1 MGLVDDSF
9 VWKNGALAAVSFTFD
24 DARISQIDL
33 GLALFAESG
42 ILGTFYVSP
51 QLLMKRLSGWRMALR
66 SGHEIGCHTLNHPCS
81 GNFPFSKDKALENYS
96 LDAMIDECELADEFI
111 LEHLGVSP
119 ETFAYPCGQ
128 TFVGRGR
135 NTRSYV
141 PLIAERYRAGRAY
154 RSESANDPGFCD
166 LSRLTSFASDG
177 EPAQDMIGQIE
188 SAVEA
193 REWVI
198 FAGHEIGNPQ
208 NYQTT
213 GIDVLKE
220 VFEYIKRNRKVIF
233 AAPVAEAAKYLIDCR
248 GRMEA

>member
-1 MGLVDDSF
+1 MELVEDGF
-9 VWKNGALAAVSFTFD
+9 IWKNRTLAAVSFTFD
-24 DARISQIDL
+24 DARVSQIDH
-33 GLALFAESG
+33 GLALFAEFG

-51 QLLMKRLSGWRMALR
+51 QLLTERVSGWRMALR
-66 SGHEIGCHTLNHPCS
+66 SGHEIGSHTLNHPCS
-81 GNFPFSKDKALENYS
+81 GNFPFSRDKALENYS
-96 LDAMIDECELADEFI
+96 LDAMADECALADEFI

-128 TFVGRGR
+128 TFIGRGR

-166 LSRLTSFASDG
+166 LSRLTSFESDG
-177 EPAQDMIGQIE
+177 EPAKDMIGRIQ
-188 SAVEA
+188 SAVDT
-193 REWVI
+193 RDWVI

-220 VFEYIKRNRKVIF
+220 VFEYVRRNRNIIF

-248 GRMEA
+248 GKMKA